1 MRTDRPTTWRCVLDV
16 IATVMMIAASAAILA
31 LAALAWL
38 PTAET
43 APPPEAEPAT
53 ATRRSPATRPTPPLP
68 SEPVSLEGATLRGDR
83 HAPLVVITYTD
94 FECPACAAF
103 AHDTLPSVLEHHVA
117 TGKVLLAVRHT
128 PLPRH
133 RLAFK
138 AAEASLCSARWGK
151 FWEMHEALFALP
163 MELDPASLVARART
177 LGLDVAAFETCLG
190 GETTAQ
196 VEHDLAEARRLQVT
210 ATPTVFFGRVGADGR
225 VTVLHRES
233 GAIPRVPFERILQA
247 VADGQISML
256 RVPTSR

>member
-1 MRTDRPTTWRCVLDV
+1 MRTDRPGTWRSVLDV

-31 LAALAWL
+31 LAALAWFT
-38 PTAET
+38 TAET
-43 APPPEAEPAT
+43 APPEAEPAT
-53 ATRRSPATRPTPPLP
+53 ATRRPPATRPAPPLP

-103 AHDTLPSVLEHHVA
+103 AHDTLPSVLEHHVN
-117 TGKVLLAVRHT
+117 TGKVLLAVRHA

-133 RLAFK
+133 RRAFK
-138 AAEASLCSARWGK
+138 AAEASLCSARRGK

-163 MELDPASLVARART
+163 MELDAASLVVRART
-177 LGLDVAAFETCLG
+177 LGLDAAAFERCLG

-210 ATPTVFFGRVGADGR
+210 ATPTFFFGRVGTDGR

-233 GAIPRVPFERILQA
+233 GAVPRVPFERILQA
-247 VADGQISML
+247 VADGQVGKV